1 VRRIFAFV
9 FVLLA
14 LLSAPAAFASQLG
27 PRTNYTADQIQAAVE
42 RANGYNGS
50 IMSQAGNLGMFE
62 SSGNSGIYND
72 TCCTGIFQINKSNLA
87 SYGLT
92 PSQYANMSLDE
103 QAQVWVNVTN
113 SAAGAGSVKQ
123 LEQMQASGQ
132 KFDGQPVDSAM
143 IEACIQLGTGN
154 CQKMLNSGSCSGF
167 QDSNGTS
174 ICDMANKIRNGSQTK
189 EGQKT
194 NNPTNN
200 PSNPNAGASG
210 QTTMDQPD
218 IGDLCWACTA
228 VGQGFSLING
238 LFTAIPDQLAT
249 KVAGLFAAIFA
260 VVMAIQT
267 TKHMLF
273 LPQHGGLQQIVSL
286 WVRFAIAMSV
296 ISIGSLYTTIIQEY
310 ALGPALGLGGYLGN
324 QIMTIAMSA
333 FGVS

>member
-1 VRRIFAFV
+1 MRRIFAFV

-132 KFDGQPVDSAM
+132 KFDGQPVDTSADLPRIVAATPPGSEVSM
-143 IEACIQLGTGN
+143 SVWREGEQSERGACHR
-154 CQKMLNSGSCSGF
+154 SGAPYCGWRRR
-167 QDSNGTS
+167 GTS
-174 ICDMANKIRNGSQTK
+174 GGRSYGDTPAGSGRSMFASVGSPNRSMVSPVSASNTH
-189 EGQKT
+189 KT
-194 NNPTNN
+194 
-200 PSNPNAGASG
+200 
-210 QTTMDQPD
+210 
-218 IGDLCWACTA
+218 
-228 VGQGFSLING
+228 
-238 LFTAIPDQLAT
+238 
-249 KVAGLFAAIFA
+249 
-260 VVMAIQT
+260 
-267 TKHMLF
+267 
-273 LPQHGGLQQIVSL
+273 
-286 WVRFAIAMSV
+286 
-296 ISIGSLYTTIIQEY
+296 
-310 ALGPALGLGGYLGN
+310 
-324 QIMTIAMSA
+324 
-333 FGVS
+333 